1 MFVFSFKAS
10 KFRILFAVVL
20 CALIAF
26 AAVVLLPE
34 TEHTVTVNGV
44 QSDRKIRFDG
54 MKTTADL
61 AAFAENLGYAVDATP
76 AESVNVKLPHK
87 FDAVLE
93 KYNEIQKSQGFN
105 LAKYKNKEV
114 MRHTFRVTALP
125 NEEPLPK
132 EEVLLTFI
140 LHKDKIIGG
149 DLFYTGEQNGVY
161 PFLK

>member
-34 TEHTVTVNGV
+34 TEHSVTVNGV

-61 AAFAENLGYAVDATP
+61 ARLPKISAIGGCDAGR
-76 AESVNVKLPHK
+76 SVNVKLPHK

-114 MRHTFRVTALP
+114 VRHTFRVTALP

-132 EEVLLTFI
+132 DEVLLTFI

>member
-10 KFRILFAVVL
+10 KFRVLFAVVL

-26 AAVVLLPE
+26 TAIVLLPE
-34 TEHTVTVNGV
+34 TEHSVTVNGV
-44 QSDRKIRFDG
+44 QFDRKIRFDG
-54 MKTTADL
+54 IKSTDDL
-61 AAFAENLGYAVDATP
+61 AAFAENLGYAVDA
-76 AESVNVKLPHK
+76 SK

-93 KYNEIQKSQGFN
+93 KYNDIQKSQGFN

-114 MRHTFRVTALP
+114 VRHTFRVTALP
-125 NEEPLPK
+125 DEQTLPK
-132 EEVLLTFI
+132 EDVLLTFI

-149 DLFYTGEQNGVY
+149 DLFFTGDQNVC

>member
-34 TEHTVTVNGV
+34 TEHSVTVNGV

-61 AAFAENLGYAVDATP
+61 GRLCRKSRLCGGCNAGRKRQCQIAA
-76 AESVNVKLPHK
+76 
-87 FDAVLE
+87 
-93 KYNEIQKSQGFN
+93 
-105 LAKYKNKEV
+105 
-114 MRHTFRVTALP
+114 
-125 NEEPLPK
+125 
-132 EEVLLTFI
+132 
-140 LHKDKIIGG
+140 
-149 DLFYTGEQNGVY
+149 
-161 PFLK
+161 